1 MTKRLETRVGSRL
14 RVAAIIE
21 VDPPRAEAALKG
33 KLSNPAVKASYEGTV
48 ILPSVAAFK
57 EKVDSGELKN
67 PK

>member
-21 VDPPRAEAALKG
+21 VDPPRAEAALKQ
-33 KLSNPAVKASYEGTV
+33 KLADPSIKASYEGTV
-48 ILPSVAAFK
+48 ILSSIAAFK
-57 EKVDSGELKN
+57 EKVDSGELKT